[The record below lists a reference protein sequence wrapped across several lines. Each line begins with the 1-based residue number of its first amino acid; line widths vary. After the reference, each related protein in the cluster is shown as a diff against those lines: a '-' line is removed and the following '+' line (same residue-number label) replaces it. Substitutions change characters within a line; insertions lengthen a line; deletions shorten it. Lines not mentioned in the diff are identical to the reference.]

1 MKSKPVKKRLV
12 ANLFV
17 LFGNY
22 LIMSRIGKQPIPLP
36 SGVTFTITGRDVTV
50 KGPKGELKHRLH
62 HTMSVSQ
69 EEANLVCAVA
79 KTSKESSALWGTT
92 RAIIAGMVTGVSE
105 GFSKKLEMQGVGYRA
120 ALKGKNLELS
130 VGFSHT
136 VPVVAPEGISFKVEK
151 EVITVEGADK
161 YMVGQ
166 VAANIRAVRPPEP
179 YKGKGIRYQG
189 EKVRRKVGKVVGAT
203 A

>member
-1 MKSKPVKKRLV
+1 
-12 ANLFV
+12 
-17 LFGNY
+17 
-22 LIMSRIGKQPIPLP
+22 MSRIGKQPIPVP
-36 SGVTFTITGRDVTV
+36 AGVTFSVNGRDVTI
-50 KGPKGELKHRLH
+50 KGPKGELSHRLH
-62 HTMSVSQ
+62 HTMAVSQ
-69 EEANLVCAVA
+69 EGDALVCTVA

-92 RAIIAGMVTGVSE
+92 RALLSAMVTGVTA
-105 GFSKKLEMQGVGYRA
+105 GFTKKLEMQGVGYRA

-136 VPVVAPEGISFKVEK
+136 VPVEAPEGISFKVEK
-151 EVITVEGADK
+151 ELITVEGANK
-161 YMVGQ
+161 YLVGQ

-189 EKVRRKVGKVVGAT
+189 EKVRRKVGKVVGTT

>member
-1 MKSKPVKKRLV
+1 
-12 ANLFV
+12 
-17 LFGNY
+17 
-22 LIMSRIGKQPIPLP
+22 MSRIGKQPIPLP
-36 SGVTFTITGRDVTV
+36 AGVTFTITGRDVTI
-50 KGPKGELKHRLH
+50 KGPKGTLTHHLH
-62 HTMSVSQ
+62 HTMTVSQ
-69 EEANLVCAVA
+69 QENKLICTVA

-92 RAIIAGMVTGVSE
+92 RAVVASMVTGVTD
-105 GFSKKLEMQGVGYRA
+105 GFTKKLEMQGVGYRA

-136 VPVVAPEGISFKVEK
+136 VPIEAPEGISFKVEK
-151 EVITVEGADK
+151 ELITIEGANK
-161 YMVGQ
+161 YLVGQ

-189 EKVRRKVGKVVGAT
+189 EKVRRKVGKVVGTT

>member
-1 MKSKPVKKRLV
+1 
-12 ANLFV
+12 
-17 LFGNY
+17 
-22 LIMSRIGKQPIPLP
+22 MSRIGKQPIPLP
-36 SGVTFTITGRDVTV
+36 TGVTFTVNGRDVAV
-50 KGPKGELKHRLH
+50 KGPKGELSHRLH
-62 HTMSVSQ
+62 HTMTVSQ
-69 EEANLVCAVA
+69 EGTALVCTVA

-92 RAIIAGMVTGVSE
+92 RALIAAMVSGVTA
-105 GFSKKLEMQGVGYRA
+105 GFTKKLEMQGVGYRA

-136 VPVVAPEGISFKVEK
+136 VPIVAPEGISFKVEK
-151 EVITVEGADK
+151 ELITVEGANK
-161 YMVGQ
+161 YLVGQ

-189 EKVRRKVGKVVGAT
+189 EKVRRKVGKVVGTT

>member
-1 MKSKPVKKRLV
+1 MR
-12 ANLFV
+12 
-17 LFGNY
+17 FGNFEY
-22 LIMSRIGKQPIPLP
+22 MSRIGKQPIEIPAGVTVTVN
-36 SGVTFTITGRDVTV
+36 SGVVTV
-50 KGPKGELKHRLH
+50 KGPKGTLTHKMH
-62 HTMSVSQ
+62 HTITASVEGAVLTCS
-69 EEANLVCAVA
+69 VA

-92 RAIIAGMVTGVSE
+92 RAVLASMVEGVSE

-136 VPVVAPEGISFKVEK
+136 VPVVAPEGITFTVEK
-151 EVITVEGADK
+151 ELITITGADK
-161 YMVGQ
+161 YLVGQ
-166 VAANIRAVRPPEP
+166 VAANIRSVRPPEP

-189 EKVRRKVGKVVGAT
+189 EKVRRKVGKVVGTT